1 MKNDRVYTNRS
12 LLCPPFRRQAAIL
25 MVLAAFLILPV
36 ASEAADLTGTSS
48 TYLMSRETASG
59 SNLLPLYE
67 YLNFGVNNL
76 GKESISF
83 QFGGYLRYDL
93 NNNEVFGKDKNSD
106 LQYAYL
112 SYRKAESNLVVNL
125 GRVMVFEGVAAERMD
140 GAYAR
145 TDLKGGF
152 GVSAFGGVPVET
164 NIDLPGNNSEYG
176 ARVSHQIPN
185 LYAIG
190 LSYLKE
196 EKNSEDF
203 RKEEGVDLWFRPLNK
218 VEILGK
224 SSYNLITSGWMQHTY
239 NLLLGP
245 FAKLRFNT
253 EYSSI
258 NYGDFFTG
266 ATSSVFTFQPGGP
279 IDPNEK
285 VTILGETVSYAF
297 MGGLNASVDYKN
309 YDYEIAGNA
318 KYYGGRVAY
327 TATSGGAGLSIHR
340 MDGEVD
346 RLSYDEYRV
355 YGYKKIN
362 KADVALDLL
371 LVAYDVAIN
380 GVDNAYSFSLAAG
393 YELSEK
399 LKLGADVEYS
409 KNPDFDK
416 DIRTFFKLIYKF
428 DLAYGKGKGV

>member
-1 MKNDRVYTNRS
+1 MKNDRVFTYRS
-12 LLCPPFRRQAAIL
+12 LFCPPFRRQAAIL
-25 MVLAAFLILPV
+25 MVLAACLVLPI
-36 ASEAADLTGTSS
+36 ASEAVDLTGTSS
-48 TYLMSRETASG
+48 TYLSSREAADG

-83 QFGGYLRYDL
+83 QFGGWVRYDL
-93 NNNEVFGKDKNSD
+93 NSHEVDGKDKNSD

-112 SYRKAESNLVVNL
+112 SFRKAESNVVLNL
-125 GRVMVFEGVAAERMD
+125 GRVMVFEGVASERVD

-152 GVSAFGGVPVET
+152 GVSAFGGVPAET
-164 NIDLPGNNSEYG
+164 GTDLPGNNAEYG
-176 ARVSHQIPN
+176 GRISHQIPN
-185 LYAIG
+185 IYTIG

-196 EKNSEDF
+196 EKNSQDF
-203 RKEEGVDLWFRPLNK
+203 REEEGVDLWLRPINK

-224 SSYNLITSGWMQHTY
+224 SFYNKMTSGWMQNTY

-253 EYSSI
+253 EYSAIS
-258 NYGDFFTG
+258 YGDFFTG
-266 ATSSVFTFQPGGP
+266 ATTNAFTFQPGGP
-279 IDPNEK
+279 INPSEK
-285 VTILGETVSYAF
+285 VTILGETVSYSF
-297 MGGLNASVDYKN
+297 TGGLNASADYKS
-309 YDYEIAGNA
+309 YDYSIEGNA
-318 KYYGGRVAY
+318 SYYGGRLAY
-327 TATSGGAGLSIHR
+327 AAASGGAGMSIHR
-340 MDGEVD
+340 MAGEVD

-362 KADVALDLL
+362 KADVAVDLL

-393 YELSEK
+393 YELSAR

-416 DIRTFFKLIYKF
+416 DIRTFFKLIYRF